1 MHGSFGERSEGI
13 YLSRN
18 IVFSKRNFFFRTKR
32 LTVIARSH
40 LSVNNLFARLITDY
54 QKQLN
59 LVYTDAIIN
68 EPVLAR
74 NAVTRIQ

>member
-18 IVFSKRNFFFRTKR
+18 IVFLEEKFF
-32 LTVIARSH
+32 LSNEAIIARSH

-68 EPVLAR
+68 ERVLAR